1 MSDIGEVKSTM
12 ERVTLTRQALATS
25 ELISFRGGI
34 THNVQISLR
43 STPVM
48 PSEAWGEEL
57 DFKIAMRR
65 RGGTAGA
72 SLEEMAKKYGL

>member
-12 ERVTLTRQALATS
+12 ERVTLTRQAVATS
-25 ELISFRGGI
+25 ELISFRWGI
-34 THNVQISLR
+34 THIFPISLK
-43 STPVM
+43 TPVM
-48 PSEAWGEEL
+48 PSEVWVEEL

-65 RGGTAGA
+65 RGGAAGA

>member
-1 MSDIGEVKSTM
+1 MIGIGEIKSTM

-34 THNVQISLR
+34 THNFYISLK

-48 PSEAWGEEL
+48 PSESWGEEL

-65 RGGTAGA
+65 RGGAAGA